1 MARKPTKEMKILR
14 LVFPIVALMLN
25 ACNDRL
31 RNGDLVFQIN
41 ESSGFVDAIEAATN
55 KSDLSFSHVGLIS
68 VTDSG
73 VYVIE
78 ASPKHGV
85 VATRLNDFYDDSAH
99 DKNGKP
105 MVRFYRA
112 KVTQD
117 IADKAVA
124 RAASFIGVSY
134 DFAFSQ
140 GSNELYCSE
149 LIYEC
154 FIDENGQHL
163 FPTQPM
169 NFRDDKGNLPS
180 YWIEHFN
187 KLGIPVPENEEG
199 TNPNDMAN
207 SDKVELL
214 RIKP

>member
-1 MARKPTKEMKILR
+1 MALKSTKDMKILR
-14 LVFPIVALMLN
+14 FVIPFFALMLN
-25 ACNDRL
+25 ACSDRL
-31 RNGDLVFQIN
+31 HNGDLVFQIN
-41 ESSGFVDAIEAATN
+41 ESSDFVDAIEASTN
-55 KSDLSFSHVGLIS
+55 KSDLSFSHVGLVS

-73 VYVIE
+73 IYVIE

-112 KVTQD
+112 KVAQD

-124 RAASFIGVSY
+124 RAASFIGTPY

-140 GSNELYCSE
+140 GTSELYCSE
-149 LIYEC
+149 LIYES

-163 FPTQPM
+163 FPTLPM
-169 NFRDDKGNLPS
+169 NFRNDKGDLPS

-207 SDKVELL
+207 SDAVEILKIKV
-214 RIKP
+214 

>member
-1 MARKPTKEMKILR
+1 MKPLR
-14 LVFPIVALMLN
+14 LILPIIALMLYS
-25 ACNDRL
+25 CHDRF

-41 ESSGFVDAIEAATN
+41 ESSDFVDAIEAATN
-55 KSDLSFSHVGLIS
+55 KPDLSFSHVGLIS

-73 VYVIE
+73 VYIIE

-85 VATRLNDFYDDSAH
+85 VATELNDFYDDSAH
-99 DKNGKP
+99 DGNGKP

-112 KVTQD
+112 KVAQD

-124 RAASFIGVSY
+124 RAASFIGTPY

-140 GSNELYCSE
+140 GTSELYCSE
-149 LIYEC
+149 LIYES

-163 FPTQPM
+163 FPSQPM
-169 NFRDDKGNLPS
+169 NFRDDKGDLPS

-207 SDKVELL
+207 SDAVEILKIKV
-214 RIKP
+214 